1 MSIYSKS
8 SIQNVITGGS
18 GSRKTNALLNLI
30 RKQDNDSLIDKISL
44 YAKDLNKPKYQFLIK
59 KRENLEIKHLNDS
72 KAFVEYSQCMDDV
85 YNNIDDYNP
94 LRKRKSLI
102 VFDDMIANIMSN
114 KKFQAV
120 VKELILFFIPKEV
133 RLNSI
138 HFLTT
143 KIHNKRES
151 QNIATNHSADIDYKD
166 FMEICRKCTIELYS
180 FLAIDTYYITC

>member
-1 MSIYSKS
+1 MSIYSRS

-30 RKQDNDSLIDKISL
+30 RRQDNDSLIDKISL

-59 KRENLEIKHLNDS
+59 NCENLEIKHLNDS
-72 KAFVEYSQCMDDV
+72 KAFIEHSQAWMMFT
-85 YNNIDDYNP
+85 II
-94 LRKRKSLI
+94 LMITKKSLI

-120 VKELILFFIPKEV
+120 VKELILFFVPKEV
-133 RLNSI
+133 NSI

-143 KIHNKRES
+143 KIHNKREL
-151 QNIATNHSADIDYKD
+151 QNIATNHSTDIDYKY
-166 FMEICRKCTIELYS
+166 FMDI
-180 FLAIDTYYITC
+180 